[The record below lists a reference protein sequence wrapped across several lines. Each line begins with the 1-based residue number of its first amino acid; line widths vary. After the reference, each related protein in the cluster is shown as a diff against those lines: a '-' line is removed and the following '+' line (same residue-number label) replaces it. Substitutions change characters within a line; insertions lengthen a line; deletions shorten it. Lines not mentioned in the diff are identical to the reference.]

1 VTVLNCGRGA
11 RDGVLVGGLLLA
23 LLGGCAAAV
32 LPLTGRPTE
41 ERLVAP
47 TVERRP
53 HLIRFGWRYAD
64 ETFEASGDGVVRVQA
79 PDRARLDFFLQ
90 NGMAGGWAILIGD
103 SLTIPGIDLV
113 RRLLP
118 PPPLLWAALGRLTL
132 PASADTIVRRDAD
145 TLRAALIAGGG
156 TAAADEWR
164 VAMVRGAITQVDRL
178 EGQRLVE
185 TLAARRASTG
195 GIEVQYVHL
204 KGKRRLTI
212 AVRDTTF
219 VEGFDD
225 AIWRRR

>member
-1 VTVLNCGRGA
+1 
-11 RDGVLVGGLLLA
+11 
-23 LLGGCAAAV
+23 
-32 LPLTGRPTE
+32 
-41 ERLVAP
+41 VAP
-47 TVERRP
+47 VVDPRP
-53 HLIRFGWRYAD
+53 QLIRFGWRYAD

-103 SLTIPGIDLV
+103 SLSIPGIDLV

-132 PASADTIVRRDAD
+132 PASGDTIVRRDAD
-145 TLRAALIAGGG
+145 TLRAALVGRSAEQG
-156 TAAADEWR
+156 TEEWR
-164 VAMVRGAITQVDRL
+164 VALVRGAIAQVDRF

-185 TLAARRASTG
+185 TLATRRASTG
-195 GIEVQYVHL
+195 RLEVQYVHL
-204 KGKRRLTI
+204 RGKRRLTI
-212 AVRDTTF
+212 AVRDTTY